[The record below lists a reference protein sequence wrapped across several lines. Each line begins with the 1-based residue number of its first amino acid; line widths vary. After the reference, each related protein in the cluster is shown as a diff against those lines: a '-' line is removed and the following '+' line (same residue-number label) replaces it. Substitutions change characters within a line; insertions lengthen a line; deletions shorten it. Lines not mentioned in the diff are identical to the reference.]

1 MSRRNPS
8 DVPQVRTWPIPV
20 TGVAIL
26 LAFCVLSVYEPR
38 FLKAIS
44 LQTYDTLLSANASQ
58 PISGKVVLVDVDDDS
73 IRKIG
78 QWPWSR
84 HTVARLADQLWNA
97 QTAVL
102 AFDIGFTEPD
112 RLSPANAFAFWRQ
125 ALPEHDFRPE
135 TVESLPSFD
144 EMFAR
149 SLARGPSV
157 LGFYIQPSDEPLLQ
171 TPENAQMPWHGTH
184 FEKGNGRSFLPQGRG
199 IPFPPLSLLRDHARL
214 GCFNATPD
222 QDNIVRRA
230 PLVFAI
236 GPERTFL
243 SLAMEAFRL
252 YKDDPSLGIQ
262 YDSEGVAGVVHL
274 QLGSR
279 IIPTD
284 ANARLILN
292 YRRTR
297 FPVLSA
303 VNILNGDFDPELVRD
318 HIVIVGSSAVGLF
331 DIYSTPV
338 HREIPGAEIQ
348 ATIVDNL
355 LAGDMLVEPRWLV
368 FADLAVLLFGGLI
381 LIGVVSRTRAL
392 FSMVLLLLALSIP
405 LGLSVYLLRVHH
417 WVYLP
422 SNVVVGWALAVIG
435 VTLVKYWQKEII
447 ADFDAKLRAVNRKLQ
462 QEIVVRTAA
471 ENEAQT
477 ARAAALR
484 AAAAKS
490 EFLANMS
497 HEIRTPMN
505 AVMGLCDIAL
515 RAVSIEKQREC
526 LGKIGH
532 SARALLRIIN
542 DILDFSKLEA
552 GKLTLENLNFDLFA
566 EVEELAD
573 LLGPQAIRKQI
584 ELVIDCPLE
593 LPRGWVG
600 DSLRLRQVLINLVA
614 NAIKFTERGS
624 VILRVESVPDPVPHE
639 LDLPSRLRFSVIDTG
654 IGLSEEQQTRLFQAF
669 QQADSSTTRKYGGT
683 GLGLAISQTLVHLMG
698 GEIQLTSQLGEGS
711 TFQFTLPF
719 QRQPQ
724 GKESSRDLPEEL
736 HGRTVFLVGENSLTL
751 EMIERTCRS
760 LHLEPQMVCEPL
772 ALSSSGAPDLVILD
786 ATRIENAKAILESLE
801 GSIPQIVLYTPQ
813 LPDPVRL
820 LQNARRI
827 QRLDMPIKLS
837 DLLRTLLTA
846 WGYKPYPI
854 STPWTQAT
862 EIPEQI
868 EVLQNARVLL
878 VDDNVINREIATEN
892 MVEFGIVVESVPSG
906 TEAIEKA
913 KDGEWDL
920 ILMDVQMPVISGYE
934 ATRAIREM
942 EKAGQT
948 KRPRTPIVAMTAHT
962 LKEDEEA
969 CTESGMDGFVSKP
982 LELKAFLEMLIH
994 HVAAAPVKGG
1004 LSTLRPASSLPPR
1017 PVRSEVILDEPA
1029 ALARVRGNRALHRR
1043 LLDDFLS
1050 QHRGL
1055 IPRMGDAIQSGDV
1068 AQARD
1073 WVHNIKGSAA
1083 NLGALRIFG
1092 MAVDIE
1098 SQLRKGQ
1105 PPQALALL
1113 APLEEAF
1120 DDLRTFLSG
1129 DTSWIPA
1136 EGSPGSPASL
1146 SVASIQE
1153 SLGVILPL
1161 LRQGNMRGMDQME
1174 ALLPVL
1180 RQAGLSE
1187 NDFQQV
1193 RHDVAVFDCGRL
1205 VNWIERWMRSNDVG
1219 PEILKIG
1226 NDHE

>member
-8 DVPQVRTWPIPV
+8 DVPQVRNWPIPV
-20 TGVAIL
+20 TGVVIL
-26 LAFCVLSVYEPR
+26 FAFCVLSVYEPR

-44 LQTYDTLLSANASQ
+44 LQTYDTLLSANANQ
-58 PISGKVVLVDVDDDS
+58 PMSGKVVLVDVDDDS

-112 RLSPANAFAFWRQ
+112 RLSPANAFAFWRE

-135 TVESLPSFD
+135 TGVSLPSFD

-171 TPENAQMPWHGTH
+171 TPESAQMPWRGTH
-184 FEKGNGRSFLPQGRG
+184 YEKGNGRSFLPQGSG
-199 IPFPPLSLLRDHARL
+199 IPLPPIPELLDHARL

-252 YKDDPSLGIQ
+252 YKDDSPLGIQ

-274 QLGSR
+274 QLGAQL
-279 IIPTD
+279 IPTD

-303 VNILNGDFDPELVRD
+303 VTVLNGDFDPELVRGN
-318 HIVIVGSSAVGLF
+318 IVLVGSSAVGLF

-338 HREIPGAEIQ
+338 HREIPGVEIQ

-355 LAGDMLVEPRWLV
+355 LAGDMLVEPRWLF

-405 LGLSVYLLRVHH
+405 VGLSVYLLRVHH

-435 VTLVKYWQKEII
+435 VSLVKYWQKEII
-447 ADFDAKLRAVNRKLQ
+447 ADFDARLRAVNRQLH

-471 ENEAQT
+471 EQEAQT
-477 ARAAALR
+477 ARAVALR

-505 AVMGLCDIAL
+505 AVMGMCDIAL
-515 RAVSIEKQREC
+515 RAVTIEKQRDC
-526 LGKIGH
+526 LGKISH

-552 GKLTLENLNFDLFA
+552 GKLTLENLNFDLHA

-573 LLGPQAIRKQI
+573 LLGQQAIRKQV
-584 ELVIDCPLE
+584 ELVIDYPLE
-593 LPRGWVG
+593 LPRAWVG

-639 LDLPSRLRFSVIDTG
+639 LDSPSRLHFSVMDTG
-654 IGLSEEQQTRLFQAF
+654 IGLSEEQQSRLFKAF

-683 GLGLAISQTLVHLMG
+683 GLGLTISQTLVHLMG
-698 GEIQLTSQLGEGS
+698 GEIELTSQLGKGS

-719 QRQPQ
+719 KRQQPEQ
-724 GKESSRDLPEEL
+724 ESSRDLPEEL
-736 HGRTVFLVGENSLTL
+736 HGRTVLLVGENSRTL
-751 EMIERTCRS
+751 EMIERTCRT
-760 LHLEPQMVCEPL
+760 LHLVPQRVSNPGE
-772 ALSSSGAPDLVILD
+772 LSSLGSTDLLILD
-786 ATRIENAKAILESLE
+786 ATRVENAEAFGETLNI
-801 GSIPQIVLYTPQ
+801 SIPQIFLCAPQ
-813 LPDPVRL
+813 TPDPVCL
-820 LQNARRI
+820 LRNAPLV
-827 QRLDMPIKLS
+827 QRLDLPIKLS
-837 DLLRTLLTA
+837 DFLRTLLTA
-846 WGYKPYPI
+846 WGYKPYPA
-854 STPWTQAT
+854 STPWAQAS
-862 EIPEQI
+862 ELPPQI

-878 VDDNVINREIATEN
+878 VDDNAINREIATEN
-892 MVEFGIVVESVPSG
+892 MVEFGMVVEPAQNG
-906 TEAIEKA
+906 PEAIEKA
-913 KDGEWDL
+913 KSGEWDL
-920 ILMDVQMPVISGYE
+920 ILMDVQMPVVSGYE

-948 KRPRTPIVAMTAHT
+948 KRPRTPIVAMTAHS
-962 LKEDEEA
+962 LKEDEDA
-969 CTESGMDGFVSKP
+969 CKESGMDGFVTKP

-994 HVAAAPVKGG
+994 HVAAAPVKDGF
-1004 LSTLRPASSLPPR
+1004 STLRPTSSSQPR
-1017 PVRSEVILDEPA
+1017 PSRSDVILDETA
-1029 ALARVRGNRALHRR
+1029 ALARVRGNRLLHRR
-1043 LLDDFLS
+1043 LLGDFLN
-1050 QHRGL
+1050 QHRSDISL
-1055 IPRMGDAIQSGDV
+1055 MGEAIQSGDF

-1073 WVHNIKGSAA
+1073 LMHNIKGSAA
-1083 NLGALRIFG
+1083 NLGALRIYG
-1092 MAVDIE
+1092 MAANIE
-1098 SQLRKGQ
+1098 SQLRNGQ
-1105 PPQALALL
+1105 SAEALALL

-1120 DDLRTFLSG
+1120 DALRPFLIVDPPS
-1129 DTSWIPA
+1129 PQ
-1136 EGSPGSPASL
+1136 EGSSGSP
-1146 SVASIQE
+1146 ASIQE

-1161 LRQGNMRGMDQME
+1161 LRQGNLRGIDQIE

-1180 RQAGLSE
+1180 RQTGVSE
-1187 NDFQQV
+1187 SDCQQV
-1193 RHDVAVFDCGRL
+1193 RRYAAAFDCGQL
-1205 VNWIERWMRSNDVG
+1205 VNWMERWMRSNALDF
-1219 PEILKIG
+1219 ETLKSG
-1226 NDHE
+1226 NENANE